1 MIPTTA
7 AQICEAVQGALFGDE
22 HTVITDVSTDS
33 RTISAGA
40 WFVPLAGERFDGH
53 DYIDMALDRGAAG
66 CFCARLPRKVRDDK
80 AYILVEDTKLALR
93 DLAAWYR
100 DQFDIPIVQIT
111 GSMGK
116 TTYKELLAGILSQRY
131 RTLKTP

>member
-53 DYIDMALDRGAAG
+53 DYIDMVLDRGAAVWRRSTPPLPGPAPCRYSRARRSAPPSGARTRPPDRWTG
-66 CFCARLPRKVRDDK
+66 C
-80 AYILVEDTKLALR
+80 
-93 DLAAWYR
+93 
-100 DQFDIPIVQIT
+100 Q
-111 GSMGK
+111 
-116 TTYKELLAGILSQRY
+116 
-131 RTLKTP
+131 

>member
-53 DYIDMALDRGAAG
+53 DYIDMALDRGRRGASAPDCRG
-66 CFCARLPRKVRDDK
+66 RSGTMRHIF
-80 AYILVEDTKLALR
+80 
-93 DLAAWYR
+93 W
-100 DQFDIPIVQIT
+100 
-111 GSMGK
+111 
-116 TTYKELLAGILSQRY
+116 
-131 RTLKTP
+131 